1 MPVSSRQVLLWVM
14 LALALWT
21 AGAFLL
27 PLVFGV
33 ILAIALWPLNQRW
46 GGAGRGVRR
55 RVLVPLAITV
65 ATGLAFILPLTLALI
80 EVAAQGQALL
90 DWLSRA
96 QTIGIP
102 LPDWLPGLPLIGHR
116 ATEWWL
122 QHLEQPDALMNG
134 MTESALGTVAEWAL
148 ATGSGILSRSL
159 LLLVSLM
166 ALFFILRDGEKLG
179 AQARTLAHHQ
189 LGPFGE
195 RFADELVM
203 AVRGTV
209 IGTIVVAIAEGALIG
224 GAYGVAGVPHPV
236 FLGFLTAAFAMLP
249 FGAWAVFSVVS
260 VYLTITGQPFAAGL
274 LFAYGAAVMV
284 IGDNFVTPY
293 LVGAK
298 LHLPLLF
305 AFVGVFGGLATFGL
319 VGIFVGPVVMAGFLI
334 VIRELWP
341 SEDEALTEN

>member
-1 MPVSSRQVLLWVM
+1 MPVSSRHLLLWAM
-14 LALALWT
+14 LGLALWT

-46 GGAGRGVRR
+46 AGPGVGVRR
-55 RVLVPLAITV
+55 RVFVPLAITL
-65 ATGLAFILPLTLALI
+65 ATGLAFILPLTVALI

-96 QTIGIP
+96 QTIGVP
-102 LPDWLPGLPLIGHR
+102 TPDWLPGLPLIGRR
-116 ATEWWL
+116 AAEWWQL
-122 QHLEQPDALMNG
+122 HVQQPDALMNG
-134 MTESALGTVAEWAL
+134 MTESALGTAAEWAL

-159 LLLVSLM
+159 LLLVGLM
-166 ALFFILRDGEKLG
+166 ALFFILRDGERLG
-179 AQARTLAHHQ
+179 AQAKSLAVHQ

-195 RFADELVM
+195 RFVDELVV

-224 GAYGVAGVPHPV
+224 AAYAVAGVPHPV

-260 VYLTITGQPFAAGL
+260 IYLAINGQPLAAGL
-274 LFAYGAAVMV
+274 LFVYGAAVMV

-305 AFVGVFGGLATFGL
+305 AFVGVFGGLASFGL
-319 VGIFVGPVVMAGFLI
+319 VGIFIGPVIMAGLLI

-341 SEDEALTEN
+341 ADEEAAA

>member
-1 MPVSSRQVLLWVM
+1 MPLSSRHILLWVM

-27 PLVFGV
+27 PLAFGV

-46 GGAGRGVRR
+46 AGQGAGLRQR
-55 RVLVPLAITV
+55 LIVPLAITL
-65 ATGLAFILPLTLALI
+65 ATGLAFILPLTVALI
-80 EVAAQGQALL
+80 EVAAQGQAVLG
-90 DWLSRA
+90 WLGRA
-96 QTIGIP
+96 QTNGVP
-102 LPDWLPGLPLIGHR
+102 TPEWLPGLPLVGR
-116 ATEWWL
+116 KATEWWQLHL
-122 QHLEQPDALMNG
+122 QQPDSLSSG
-134 MTESALGTVAEWAL
+134 ITESALGTVAEWAL
-148 ATGSGILSRSL
+148 VTGSEVLSRSL
-159 LLLVSLM
+159 LLLVGLM

-179 AQARTLAHHQ
+179 SEARRFAGIQ

-195 RFADELVM
+195 RFVGELVV

-224 GAYGVAGVPHPV
+224 AAYAVAGVPHPV

-260 VYLTITGQPFAAGL
+260 IYLAISGQPFAAGL
-274 LFAYGAAVMV
+274 LFTYGAAVMV

-305 AFVGVFGGLATFGL
+305 AFVGVFGGLASFGL
-319 VGIFVGPVVMAGFLI
+319 VGIFVGPVIMAGLLI

-341 SEDEALTEN
+341 SDEEPAP